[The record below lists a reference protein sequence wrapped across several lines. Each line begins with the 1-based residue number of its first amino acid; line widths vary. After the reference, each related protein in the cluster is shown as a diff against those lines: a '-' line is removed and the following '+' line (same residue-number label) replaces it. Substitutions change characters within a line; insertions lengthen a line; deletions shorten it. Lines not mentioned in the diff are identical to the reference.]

1 MRRDWTKKKYQ
12 IRASFFWAGI
22 ILFILLIFGA
32 FFRNELYMKWMK
44 SGGREDVIFEGLE
57 SGLKNK
63 EECYLCG
70 SSDYSLIDYYR
81 QFNTIGIISLNDW
94 YVLNFQVRRTDI
106 DGNENT
112 ENDYRNVISGN
123 TGEIFYTSDSNFDG
137 KMASIKVSLPEKY
150 RLKTDIM
157 ENHLCQECLDK
168 ITESL
173 EYSKWKYESK
183 EAIPLCIVDFK
194 DLEIYSLQ
202 DWHRGCRIR
211 DYWVEINPEGNEIY
225 LDAYCLTDKEDT
237 L

>member
-1 MRRDWTKKKYQ
+1 MKKRYQ

-22 ILFILLIFGA
+22 IILSLLIVGF
-32 FFRNELYMKWMK
+32 FFRNELYVKWMK
-44 SGGREDVIFEGLE
+44 SGGREDGTFEGLE

-106 DGNENT
+106 DGNENA

-157 ENHLCQECLDK
+157 ENHLCQNCLDK

-183 EAIPLCIVDFK
+183 EAIPLCIVDFMTL
-194 DLEIYSLQ
+194 DIYSLQ
-202 DWHRGCRIR
+202 DWYRGHKIR
-211 DYWVEINPEGNEIY
+211 DYWLEIDPEENEIY
-225 LDAYCLTDKEDT
+225 LDVYCLTDTEDT